1 MKNPVGRPKLL
12 DRDNIINIALN
23 QYWIYGI
30 DNVTIS
36 SIASLAN
43 ISRPGIYKEFI
54 DEDGLKYE
62 VLKKYT
68 CMLKEFVIPQYNSAK
83 DIKTIYYHL
92 HSTIG
97 FNTDKKYFE
106 GISQLK
112 SILPKEVVGCFYE
125 NVKLKK
131 HTLDNKTK
139 REVDDFEKF
148 RKNIFLKYLKELQET
163 GQIISSLNID
173 EIYEFISAQ
182 LSLSQSLSLNGMN
195 KEKIKIII
203 NKALSA
209 IVTPKYTLN

>member
-12 DRDNIINIALN
+12 DRENLVNIALN
-23 QYWIYGI
+23 QYWMNGI

-43 ISRPGIYKEFI
+43 VSRPGIYKEFT

-62 VLKKYT
+62 VLRKYT
-68 CMLKEFVIPQYNSAK
+68 DILREFVIPQYNSAK
-83 DIKTIYYHL
+83 DIKTIYNHIY
-92 HSTIG
+92 STIG
-97 FNTDKKYFE
+97 FNADKTYFE
-106 GISQLK
+106 GISK
-112 SILPKEVVGCFYE
+112 VKGILPSGANGCFFE
-125 NVKLKK
+125 NVKIKK

-139 REVDDFEKF
+139 SEVNNFEKF
-148 RKNIFLKYLKELQET
+148 RRNVFLKYLKELQET
-163 GQIISSLNID
+163 GQIVSSLNID

-182 LSLSQSLSLNGMN
+182 ISLSQSLALNGMN

>member
-112 SILPKEVVGCFYE
+112 SILPKEVDGCFYE

>member
-1 MKNPVGRPKLL
+1 LKNPVGRPKLL

-112 SILPKEVVGCFYE
+112 SILPKEVDGCFYE

-163 GQIISSLNID
+163 GQIISSLDID

>member
-1 MKNPVGRPKLL
+1 
-12 DRDNIINIALN
+12 
-23 QYWIYGI
+23 
-30 DNVTIS
+30 
-36 SIASLAN
+36 
-43 ISRPGIYKEFI
+43 
-54 DEDGLKYE
+54 
-62 VLKKYT
+62 
-68 CMLKEFVIPQYNSAK
+68 MLKEFVIPQYNSAK

-106 GISQLK
+106 GISTLK
-112 SILPKEVVGCFYE
+112 SILPKEVDGCFYE

>member
-43 ISRPGIYKEFI
+43 TSRPGIYKEFI

-97 FNTDKKYFE
+97 FNTDNKYFE

-112 SILPKEVVGCFYE
+112 SILPKEVDGCFYE

>member
-112 SILPKEVVGCFYE
+112 SILPKEVDGCFYE

-195 KEKIKIII
+195 KETIKIII

>member
-112 SILPKEVVGCFYE
+112 SILPKEVDGCFYE

-163 GQIISSLNID
+163 GQIISSLDID

-195 KEKIKIII
+195 KETIKIII

>member
-112 SILPKEVVGCFYE
+112 SILPKEVDGCFYE

-163 GQIISSLNID
+163 GQIISSLDID

>member
-1 MKNPVGRPKLL
+1 
-12 DRDNIINIALN
+12 
-23 QYWIYGI
+23 
-30 DNVTIS
+30 
-36 SIASLAN
+36 
-43 ISRPGIYKEFI
+43 
-54 DEDGLKYE
+54 
-62 VLKKYT
+62 
-68 CMLKEFVIPQYNSAK
+68 MLKEFVIPQYNSAK

-112 SILPKEVVGCFYE
+112 SILPKEVDGCFYE

>member
-1 MKNPVGRPKLL
+1 LKNPVGRPKLL

-163 GQIISSLNID
+163 GQIISSLDID

>member
-1 MKNPVGRPKLL
+1 LKNPVGRPKLL

-112 SILPKEVVGCFYE
+112 SILPKEVDGCFYE

-139 REVDDFEKF
+139 REVDEFEKF
-148 RKNIFLKYLKELQET
+148 RKNIFLKYLKELQEN
-163 GQIISSLNID
+163 GQIISSLHID

>member
-1 MKNPVGRPKLL
+1 LKNPVGRPKLL

-112 SILPKEVVGCFYE
+112 SILPKEVDGCFYE

-163 GQIISSLNID
+163 GQIISSLDID

-195 KEKIKIII
+195 KETIKIII

>member
-163 GQIISSLNID
+163 GQIISSLDID